1 MKYIFKGKIMNKKE
15 LKENL
20 VKKGWMGK
28 HLNKPCQDNLLDDIL
43 KIYDQLLQA
52 EREKMWSKDKIELS
66 RTIGEWQGM
75 LEGICQQNIPQE
87 LKDTLEVKIAEL
99 RGTK

>member
-1 MKYIFKGKIMNKKE
+1 MNKTEFK
-15 LKENL
+15 LKYKTL
-20 VKKGWMGK
+20 FQVDFVKD
-28 HLNKPCQDNLLDDIL
+28 L
-43 KIYDQLLQA
+43 DQLLQA